1 MQSVYFTD
9 PTDVAVFV
17 FVFLSILPD
26 NHVWKMIGWV
36 LWHINLRMLFNAKFC
51 LYTYETKNFLTNT
64 LVGNIL
70 NEPDLI
76 SLPTIKWFQVLLY
89 NTKNSI

>member
-1 MQSVYFTD
+1 MQSVYITA
-9 PTDVAVFV
+9 PTDGAVFV

-26 NHVWKMIGWV
+26 NYFWKIIGWV
-36 LWHINLRMLFNAKFC
+36 SWHINLCKLFNAKFC
-51 LYTYETKNFLTNT
+51 LYTYETKDFLTNT
-64 LVGNIL
+64 SVDNIL
-70 NEPDLI
+70 NEPELI